1 MENEII
7 EIILRVIHLVRT
19 QKFPKNWHFLP
30 ADTHKKVRNNSF
42 LENFTYVLNKCFL
55 GVFTWTLSTKSDLE
69 SVLLLLLL
77 LLLFYCFLALLVLL
91 CIFMLVLLFT
101 INFYQP
107 VSTFHWESE
116 WPFIE
121 WPRWIWSF
129 KGTLIFKISK
139 KFGRL

>member
-55 GVFTWTLSTKSDLE
+55 GVFTRTLSTKSDRE
-69 SVLLLLLL
+69 SVCCCCCCCCFFTMFFSTVGFTMYLYVGFTFYDKFLSASFHFPLRKWMTNLL
-77 LLLFYCFLALLVLL
+77 
-91 CIFMLVLLFT
+91 
-101 INFYQP
+101 ND
-107 VSTFHWESE
+107 HDESDH
-116 WPFIE
+116 
-121 WPRWIWSF
+121 S
-129 KGTLIFKISK
+129 KGH
-139 KFGRL
+139 